1 MVIIEKREEKEVN
14 DLKQI
19 LEILHKLRYI
29 MNTKQR
35 GQYICVTILSVIGS
49 ALELLGVAAVMPF
62 IEAITDPKKVTSKW
76 YYGIIE
82 NMFGHKEGLELVT
95 FLAGVIIVIYLFK
108 NLFLILSS
116 YIQCA
121 FAAGV
126 QRDLSIKMTDIFM
139 HSSYL
144 FHLGIN
150 SSVLIRIVNQDVIG
164 VFSCFYYMFRMLGE
178 MFTIFAIIIYIV
190 LLDPFMAISLAI
202 ILGACMSILLVC
214 IKQIIR
220 RAGKQS
226 QDCESLML
234 QYLRQAFTGIKEI
247 MVMNR
252 QDHFARNFN
261 DTCVTYGKIT
271 KKYNF
276 LNSIPMYIY
285 EAICIGGL
293 VGVVTMRLNMTD
305 DITGFVAKLSVVA
318 VAAFRLFPSVGRLTT
333 NVNALNYY
341 KARLDAVYDM
351 IKDLKGNSEAKS
363 GYGVSDAEPLA
374 FDNELKVSDVTWKYP
389 TGQDY
394 VFKGLNL
401 TIKKGKSIAL
411 IGASGAGKTTLADVI
426 LGLLKP
432 ESGKVTLDG
441 VDIYD
446 NLPGWA
452 KVIGYVPQS
461 IYLTDDTIR
470 NNVAFGIDEN
480 KIDDEKIW
488 NALKEAQLAEFVE
501 GLSEGLDT
509 MVGEAGVRL
518 SGGQRQRIGIARAL
532 YENPAI
538 LVLDEATSAL
548 DNETE
553 TAVMEAIDSLHGSKT
568 MIIVAHR
575 LTTIRNCDEIYEIGD
590 GKAVLRDKDEVTH

>member
-1 MVIIEKREEKEVN
+1 M
-14 DLKQI
+14 KQI
-19 LEILHKLRYI
+19 VEILKRLNYI
-29 MNTKQR
+29 MNSKQKR
-35 GQYICVTILSVIGS
+35 QYIFVTIVSLIGS
-49 ALELLGVAAVMPF
+49 ALELLGVTAVLPF
-62 IEAITDPKKVTSKW
+62 IEAITTPDEIKGKW
-76 YYGIIE
+76 YYGIVE
-82 NMFGHKEGLELVT
+82 SFFGPKEGLELIT
-95 FLAGVIIVIYLFK
+95 ILAIFIIVIYILK
-108 NLFLILSS
+108 NAFLVFSS
-116 YIQCA
+116 YIQCW

-126 QRDLSIKMTDIFM
+126 QRDLAIKMTDIFM

-150 SSVLIRIVNQDVIG
+150 SSVLIRIINQDVIG
-164 VFSCFYYMFRMLGE
+164 VFSCFYYMFRMLAE
-178 MFTIFAIIIYIV
+178 LFTIFAIIIYIIV
-190 LLDPFMAISLAI
+190 LDPFLAISLAL
-202 ILGACMSILLVC
+202 ILGTCMSILFVG

-220 RAGKQS
+220 KAGKKS

-252 QDHFARNFN
+252 QDHFAKNFN

-271 KKYNF
+271 KRYNF

-293 VGVVTMRLNMTD
+293 VGIVTVRLHMTD
-305 DITGFVAKLSVVA
+305 DITSFVAKLAVVA

-333 NVNALNYY
+333 NVNALIYY
-341 KARLDAVYDM
+341 KPRLDSVYEM
-351 IKDLKGNSEAKS
+351 TRDLKGNKEAGNGVASEGDVQALPF
-363 GYGVSDAEPLA
+363 E
-374 FDNELKVSDVTWKYP
+374 NELKVENVTWKYP
-389 TGQDY
+389 EGQDF
-394 VFKGLNL
+394 VFTDLNI
-401 TIKKGKSIAL
+401 TIKKGKSVAL
-411 IGASGAGKTTLADVI
+411 IGSSGAGKTTLADVI

-432 ESGKVTLDG
+432 IEGKITLDG
-441 VDIYD
+441 QDIYE
-446 NLPGWA
+446 NLPGWS

-470 NNVAFGIDEN
+470 NNVAFGIDESV
-480 KIDDEKIW
+480 IDDAKIW
-488 NALKEAQLAEFVE
+488 KALEEAQLSEFVK
-501 GLSEGLDT
+501 GLEKGLDT

-532 YENPAI
+532 YENPEI

-548 DNETE
+548 DSETE

-575 LTTIRNCDEIYEIGD
+575 LTTIRNCDEIYEVGG
-590 GKAVLRDKDEVTH
+590 GKATLRNKDEVVG

>member
-1 MVIIEKREEKEVN
+1 M
-14 DLKQI
+14 KQI
-19 LEILHKLRYI
+19 LEILHKLNYI
-29 MNTKQR
+29 MNSKQR
-35 GQYICVTILSVIGS
+35 GQYICVTILSLIGS

-62 IEAITDPKKVTSKW
+62 LEAITTPDKVSSKW
-76 YYGIIE
+76 YYKIIE
-82 NMFGHKEGLELVT
+82 RTFGHMEGLELIT
-95 FLAGVIIVIYLFK
+95 FLAGVIIVIYLLK
-108 NLFLILSS
+108 NIYLIFSS
-116 YIQCA
+116 YVQCA

-150 SSVLIRIVNQDVIG
+150 SSVLIRIINQDVIG

-178 MFTIFAIIIYIV
+178 LFTILAIIIYIIV
-190 LLDPFMAISLAI
+190 LDPFMAISLAV
-202 ILGACMSILLVC
+202 ILGTCMSILLIC

-220 RAGKQS
+220 KAGKKS

-252 QDHFARNFN
+252 QDHFAKNFN
-261 DTCVTYGKIT
+261 ETCVTYGAIT
-271 KKYNF
+271 RKYNF

-293 VGVVTMRLNMTD
+293 VGVVTMRLHMTD
-305 DITGFVAKLSVVA
+305 DIAGFVAKLSVVA

-351 IKDLKGNSEAKS
+351 IKNLNGNKEVRMGEKATND
-363 GYGVSDAEPLA
+363 VTALPFND
-374 FDNELKVSDVTWKYP
+374 ELKVSGVTWKYP

-394 VFKGLNL
+394 VFKGLDL

-441 VDIYD
+441 TDIYE

-470 NNVAFGIDEN
+470 RNVAFGIDED
-480 KIDDEKIW
+480 KIDDDKIW
-488 NALKEAQLAEFVE
+488 KALKEAQLAEFVE
-501 GLSEGLDT
+501 GLGEGLDT

-532 YENPAI
+532 YENPEI

-548 DNETE
+548 DSETE

-575 LTTIRNCDEIYEIGD
+575 LTTIRNCDEIYEIGE
-590 GKAVLRDKDEVTH
+590 GRATLRDKDEVIG